1 MDPALLVIGIAI
13 GIAVAAPMG
22 PVNLVAIRS
31 VLRRGHL
38 GGVAAGAGAVLA
50 DVLLAAIA
58 AYGIRSISD
67 FIVSWAREV
76 SFAGGVLLIAVGI
89 RMARSHV
96 TAEALKESRLPA
108 NKSAFGRKA
117 ATTFMLTIT
126 NPGSLFG
133 FLAIFGAMSAVL
145 KLHEDVWR
153 PPVAVLG
160 VAIGGVVWWLVLAA
174 LIEKLRGR
182 LTHTVLDRINKWAGI
197 LVAAFGFV
205 LVFQALG

>member
-1 MDPALLVIGIAI
+1 MDPKLLVIGIAI
-13 GIAVAAPMG
+13 GVAVAAPMG

-31 VLRRGHL
+31 VIRRGIA
-38 GGVAAGAGAVLA
+38 GGVAAGTGAVLA
-50 DVLLAAIA
+50 DVLLATIA

-67 FIVSWAREV
+67 FIVSWAREL
-76 SFAGGVLLIAVGI
+76 SFAGGLLLIAVGI
-89 RMARSHV
+89 RMARSHITV
-96 TAEALKESRLPA
+96 EALKDAREPA
-108 NKSAFGRKA
+108 TKSALSRKA
-117 ATTFMLTIT
+117 ATTFMLTIS

-145 KLHEDVWR
+145 KLHQDVLR

-160 VAIGGVVWWLVLAA
+160 VAIGGALWWLVLSV

-182 LTHTVLDRINKWAGI
+182 LTHTVLDRINRWAGV

-205 LVFQALG
+205 LLFQAIG

>member
-1 MDPALLVIGIAI
+1 MDLKLLVTGVAI

-31 VLRRGHL
+31 VLRRGL
-38 GGVAAGAGAVLA
+38 AGGLAAGAGALLA

-76 SFAGGVLLIAVGI
+76 SFGGGVLLIAVGI

-96 TAEALKESRLPA
+96 TAEALMESREPA
-108 NKSAFGRKA
+108 TRLAFGRKA

-145 KLHEDVWR
+145 KLQTGIWR
-153 PPVAVLG
+153 PPVTILG
-160 VAIGGVVWWLVLAA
+160 VAIGGALWWLVLAV
-174 LIEKLRGR
+174 LVEKLRGR
-182 LTHTVLDRINKWAGI
+182 LTYTVLDAINRWAGI
-197 LVAAFGFV
+197 LVAAFGFA
-205 LVFQALG
+205 LLFQALG

>member
-1 MDPALLVIGIAI
+1 MDPTLLVIGIAI
-13 GIAVAAPMG
+13 GLAVAAPMG

-31 VLRRGHL
+31 VLRRGLL

-133 FLAIFGAMSAVL
+133 FLAIFGAMSGVL

-160 VAIGGVVWWLVLAA
+160 VAIGGVIWWLVLAA
-174 LIEKLRGR
+174 LTEKLRGR
-182 LTHTVLDRINKWAGI
+182 LTHTVLDGINKWAGI

-205 LVFQALG
+205 LMFQALG